1 VAVTLFGKIS
11 QRGFVLDKCRN
22 IHQNM
27 LFGVPQV
34 VQVWYNIMV
43 ENQASLGMRSVNQSL
58 LQYIIAIYNFD
69 MKKLI

>member
-1 VAVTLFGKIS
+1 
-11 QRGFVLDKCRN
+11 
-22 IHQNM
+22 M